1 MEGCFKFQWVFFQ
14 MAGELHFQRGAPPLP
29 PHAGGID
36 LDEKN
41 VGWGEGTPP
50 PPLWETLR
58 LPCVEHSDF

>member
-1 MEGCFKFQWVFFQ
+1 MEGCFKFQWGGVFFQ
-14 MAGELHFQRGAPPLP
+14 MGRGFIFKWGA